1 MWGQDCVGCA
11 AVDKHIIIPTRVG
24 TRHYP
29 ANLSKTAGDH
39 PHACGDKSSL
49 SFLAKEEQG
58 SSPRVWGQ
66 ALATSSSS
74 YGRGIIPTRVGT
86 STHLRAK
93 SLSAQDHPHACGDKC
108 GVPQLFY
115 ELRGSSPRVWGQ
127 VFDIFSAAIA
137 TGIIPT
143 RVGTRCPCHF
153 KAISYQDHPH
163 ACGDKGDFVILRRK
177 PLGSSPRVWG
187 QAIKLLTLSDI
198 AGIIPTRVGTRCQ
211 TPCQAS

>member
-1 MWGQDCVGCA
+1 MLGQAKGESRSPQAKKIIPTRVGTRLTTNGYLSDEFDHPHACGDKTVSAVPLLISILSSPRVWGQDF
-11 AVDKHIIIPTRVG
+11 IWSITSTSTYIIPTRVG

-93 SLSAQDHPHACGDKC
+93 SLSAQDHPHACGDK
-108 GVPQLFY
+108 QLATCFTTIT
-115 ELRGSSPRVWGQ
+115 LGSSPRVWGQ
-127 VFDIFSAAIA
+127 VRCAAAILRVER
-137 TGIIPT
+137 IIPT
-143 RVGTRCPCHF
+143 RVGT
-153 KAISYQDHPH
+153 S
-163 ACGDKGDFVILRRK
+163 L
-177 PLGSSPRVWG
+177 
-187 QAIKLLTLSDI
+187 
-198 AGIIPTRVGTRCQ
+198 
-211 TPCQAS
+211 

>member
-1 MWGQDCVGCA
+1 MWGQ
-11 AVDKHIIIPTRVG
+11 VDRHTCYLCCQRIIPTRVG

-93 SLSAQDHPHACGDKC
+93 SLSAQDHPHACGDKWYRDFKF
-108 GVPQLFY
+108 PFA
-115 ELRGSSPRVWGQ
+115 RGSSPRVWGQ
-127 VFDIFSAAIA
+127 A
-137 TGIIPT
+137 TATEVSTNLSGIIPT
-143 RVGTRCPCHF
+143 RVGTSDRNACRVC
-153 KAISYQDHPH
+153 KRWDHPH
-163 ACGDKGDFVILRRK
+163 ACGDKQDNVEETKQR
-177 PLGSSPRVWG
+177 LGSSPRVWG
-187 QAIKLLTLSDI
+187 QAMKS
-198 AGIIPTRVGTRCQ
+198 
-211 TPCQAS
+211 

>member
-1 MWGQDCVGCA
+1 MWGQVDRHTCYLCCQRIIPTRVGTRLTKNGYLSDEFDHPHACGDKTVS
-11 AVDKHIIIPTRVG
+11 AVPLLISILSSPRVWGQDFIWSITSTSTYIIPTRVG

-93 SLSAQDHPHACGDKC
+93 SLSAQDHPHACGDK
-108 GVPQLFY
+108 QLATCFTTIT
-115 ELRGSSPRVWGQ
+115 LGSSPRVWGQ
-127 VFDIFSAAIA
+127 VRCAAAILRVER
-137 TGIIPT
+137 IIPT
-143 RVGTRCPCHF
+143 RVGT
-153 KAISYQDHPH
+153 S
-163 ACGDKGDFVILRRK
+163 L
-177 PLGSSPRVWG
+177 
-187 QAIKLLTLSDI
+187 
-198 AGIIPTRVGTRCQ
+198 
-211 TPCQAS
+211 

>member
-86 STHLRAK
+86 SMVYTAYKLCRR
-93 SLSAQDHPHACGDKC
+93 DHPHACGDKYT
-108 GVPQLFY
+108 FKSK
-115 ELRGSSPRVWGQ
+115 ELER
-127 VFDIFSAAIA
+127 
-137 TGIIPT
+137 T
-143 RVGTRCPCHF
+143 
-153 KAISYQDHPH
+153 
-163 ACGDKGDFVILRRK
+163 
-177 PLGSSPRVWG
+177 GSSPRVWG
-187 QAIKLLTLSDI
+187 QAACDLLHYAY
-198 AGIIPTRVGTRCQ
+198 AGIIPTRVGTSAVCRSYF
-211 TPCQAS
+211 TS

>member
-1 MWGQDCVGCA
+1 MPGSSPRVWGQDFRPEGRGL
-11 AVDKHIIIPTRVG
+11 KPSIIPTRVG

-93 SLSAQDHPHACGDKC
+93 SLSAQDHPHACGDK
-108 GVPQLFY
+108 QLATCFTT
-115 ELRGSSPRVWGQ
+115 LTLGSSPRVWGQ
-127 VFDIFSAAIA
+127 VRCAAAILRVER
-137 TGIIPT
+137 IIPT
-143 RVGTRCPCHF
+143 RVGT
-153 KAISYQDHPH
+153 S
-163 ACGDKGDFVILRRK
+163 L
-177 PLGSSPRVWG
+177 
-187 QAIKLLTLSDI
+187 
-198 AGIIPTRVGTRCQ
+198 
-211 TPCQAS
+211 